1 MTYYIGVVYHDTRLG
16 VYGIDWK
23 MFRVDRLD
31 YIYFGIAATLSVLTN
46 GLVAFGKE
54 WTYMVILMSFGTGIA
69 LLVLALDYLSSK
81 SKALRNGAT
90 RVFGSNAKIIAFIVV
105 CATMFPMLMF
115 GPIFL
120 LALGLVVPAALGD
133 FAAMRQVAEERAAM
147 AEGCPVQSGRVR
159 CIELVADG
167 KTLTTGFALEVSKE
181 RVAIHDGLATSI
193 WSMNGRE
200 LIGASPRAIEAMKVK
215 IAGQREESCLSKPE
229 RD

>member
-1 MTYYIGVVYHDTRLG
+1 
-16 VYGIDWK
+16 
-23 MFRVDRLD
+23 
-31 YIYFGIAATLSVLTN
+31 
-46 GLVAFGKE
+46 
-54 WTYMVILMSFGTGIA
+54 
-69 LLVLALDYLSSK
+69 
-81 SKALRNGAT
+81 
-90 RVFGSNAKIIAFIVV
+90 
-105 CATMFPMLMF
+105 
-115 GPIFL
+115 
-120 LALGLVVPAALGD
+120 
-133 FAAMRQVAEERAAM
+133 M